1 MNLHALVIPTYT
13 QMLRNLSAQ
22 LDRGAA
28 FAAETGQDP
37 ADLVAA
43 RLAPDMFPLADQVRF
58 TCHQAA
64 EATARLSGQVPPTMV
79 EAEPD
84 LAALKAM
91 IAATIARL
99 EATPP
104 TAFDGGAE
112 RAIELVMPNG
122 IVFDMTGE
130 QYVRDWALA
139 QFYFHLMAAYA
150 ILRHQGVALGKPDYI
165 AHAIV
170 YVRPGTM
177 PGAPAGA

>member
-1 MNLHALVIPTYT
+1 MNLHALAVPTFI

-28 FAAETGQDP
+28 FAADNGLEP
-37 ADLVAA
+37 ADLIQA

-58 TCHQAA
+58 TCRQAN
-64 EATARLSGQVPPTMV
+64 EALARLTGQTP
-79 EAEPD
+79 PD
-84 LAALKAM
+84 LAGVKAL
-91 IAATIARL
+91 IAATVARL
-99 EATPP
+99 EATPAS
-104 TAFDGGAE
+104 AFDGAGE

-130 QYVRDWALA
+130 QYLRDWALA

-150 ILRHQGVALGKPDYI
+150 ILRHKGVALGKPDYV
-165 AHAIV
+165 AHAIA

-177 PGAPAGA
+177 PGR